1 MASPG
6 SLVVRAEEDE
16 VDEDV
21 VETDE
26 EPSEEASTDDEDDLA
41 SDKNVSPDADTTLL
55 FTKPTQ
61 ASGGAVELPAGKI
74 VEFLVG
80 FANKGDKDFVVDSLE
95 ASFRYP
101 MDFTYH
107 IQNFSAIP
115 YQKTVKPDQEATVA
129 YSFIPADAFAGR
141 PIGLIVNLAYRDLE
155 GNFFM
160 DPVFN
165 ETVQIVEFDEGFDS
179 EVFFMYVF
187 LVAGT
192 FLVLFLVYSF
202 LPGSKGKKNAPVSKP
217 VETGT
222 TNDDVDYEWIPRSA
236 LKTPGSN
243 KTSPRQRKGNK
254 RNAGSD
260 TE

>member
-1 MASPG
+1 MS
-6 SLVVRAEEDE
+6 
-16 VDEDV
+16 
-21 VETDE
+21 
-26 EPSEEASTDDEDDLA
+26 EDDDDLNP
-41 SDKNVSPDADTTLL
+41 DKNVSPDADTTLL
-55 FTKPTQ
+55 FTKPAQ
-61 ASGGAVELPAGKI
+61 VSGASVELPAGKI

-80 FANKGDKDFVVDSLE
+80 FANKGEQDFVIETLE

-141 PIGLIVNLAYRDLE
+141 PIGLTVNLAYRDLE

-165 ETVQIVEFDEGFDS
+165 ETVQIVEFDEGFDT

-187 LVAGT
+187 LVATGL
-192 FLVLFLVYSF
+192 LVLFLCYTFLSGNSKDSF
-202 LPGSKGKKNAPVSKP
+202 LIINFQSLTFCSFLGSKGKKATPVSKP

-222 TNDDVDYEWIPRSA
+222 THDDVDYEWIPRSA

-243 KTSPRQRKGNK
+243 KTSPRQRKANK